1 MQIMQAL
8 SIFKC
13 CIVWYKYM
21 TICYKTKISTLVPIN
36 YFCFITEYKEL
47 SGKSSLSATIMEFSG
62 CFKSL
67 WGEQTYLKLDLSLK
81 TYDINVFWK
90 FKRNQE

>member
-1 MQIMQAL
+1 
-8 SIFKC
+8 
-13 CIVWYKYM
+13 M

-36 YFCFITEYKEL
+36 YFCSVTECKKL
-47 SGKSSLSATIMEFSG
+47 SGKSSLSTAIMEFSR

-81 TYDINVFWK
+81 T
-90 FKRNQE
+90 